1 MARSGFERAQF
12 SQRRQLVHPAILDEL
27 SSPAPEFFGFAPAKP
42 CRLGCMQQ
50 RWETRV
56 LLTAQSGVSEYL
68 AAVHRL
74 APLIREQRS
83 SFDRERRIPEAV
95 FAALADAGLFRLYLP
110 KTLGGPELS
119 PFDFMRI
126 VEAASAL
133 DGSVGW
139 LVGNGG
145 GMSRIGGYLPESVA
159 RDWFADPRAFIVS
172 ATGAIGRA
180 ERANGGYRVSG
191 RWPFG
196 SGAHHATRF
205 MGLASAKTSEGENGP
220 PMCCYFNRSDVQVHD
235 TWFVSGLRATGSC
248 DFEVQSVFVPI
259 EHTHPLVD
267 FKPTQAGP
275 LYRLPGLSAFA
286 WTVSVVPLGI
296 AQGAIDSF
304 VGLAGK
310 KMRLGSSVPLRD
322 HEPIQSMIGRS
333 ETAVRA
339 ARAFLVDAM
348 EELMAATDIGGDRL
362 LQARAFFRAACANA
376 AESAV
381 RVVDWIAADAG
392 TAAIFET
399 GTLERSVRDVH
410 AATKHVAMSPN
421 SYVVA
426 GRLSLGLEPGTTRI

>member
-1 MARSGFERAQF
+1 M
-12 SQRRQLVHPAILDEL
+12 LMTV
-27 SSPAPEFFGFAPAKP
+27 
-42 CRLGCMQQ
+42 
-50 RWETRV
+50 
-56 LLTAQSGVSEYL
+56 QSGVSEYL

-74 APLIREQRS
+74 GPLIRDQRR
-83 SFDRERRIPEAV
+83 SFDQERRIPDGV
-95 FAALADAGLFRLYLP
+95 FTALADAGLFRLYLP

-145 GMSRIGGYLPESVA
+145 GMSRIGGYLQESTV
-159 RDWFADPRAFIVS
+159 RDWFADPRAFVVS
-172 ATGAIGRA
+172 ATGAIGTA
-180 ERANGGYRVSG
+180 ERVSEGYRVSG

-205 MGLASAKTSEGENGP
+205 MGLASFKSTDGQNGP
-220 PMCCYFNRSDVQVHD
+220 PVCCYFSKSDVQVYD

-248 DFEVQSVFVPI
+248 DFEVQNVFVPI

-267 FKPTQAGP
+267 FTPTHPGP

-296 AQGAIDSF
+296 AQGAIDYF
-304 VGLAGK
+304 IELAGK
-310 KMRLGSSVPLRD
+310 KMRLGSALPLRE
-322 HEPIQSMIGRS
+322 HESTQAMIGRA

-348 EELMAATDIGGDRL
+348 EELMTATDVGGDRL
-362 LQARAFFRAACANA
+362 LQARAFFRAACTNA
-376 AESAV
+376 ADTAI
-381 RVVDWIAADAG
+381 RVVDWIATDAG
-392 TAAIFET
+392 TAAIFEA

-410 AATKHVAMSPN
+410 AATKHVAMTPN
-421 SYVVA
+421 NYIVA
-426 GRLSLGLEPGTTRI
+426 GRLTLGLEPGTTRI

>member
-1 MARSGFERAQF
+1 M
-12 SQRRQLVHPAILDEL
+12 LMTV
-27 SSPAPEFFGFAPAKP
+27 
-42 CRLGCMQQ
+42 
-50 RWETRV
+50 
-56 LLTAQSGVSEYL
+56 QSGVSEYL

-74 APLIREQRS
+74 GPLIREQRR
-83 SFDRERRIPEAV
+83 SFDQERRIPDGV
-95 FAALADAGLFRLYLP
+95 FTALADAGLFRLYLP

-145 GMSRIGGYLPESVA
+145 GMSRIGGYLQESTV
-159 RDWFADPRAFIVS
+159 RDWFADPRAFVVS
-172 ATGAIGRA
+172 ATGAIGTA
-180 ERANGGYRVSG
+180 ERVSGGYRVSG

-205 MGLASAKTSEGENGP
+205 MGLASFKSTDGQNGP
-220 PMCCYFNRSDVQVHD
+220 PVCCYFSKSDVQVYD

-248 DFEVQSVFVPI
+248 DFEVQNVFVPI

-267 FKPTQAGP
+267 FTPTHPGP

-296 AQGAIDSF
+296 AQGAIDYF
-304 VGLAGK
+304 IELAGK
-310 KMRLGSSVPLRD
+310 KMRLGSALPLRE
-322 HEPIQSMIGRS
+322 HESTQAMIGRA

-339 ARAFLVDAM
+339 ARAFMVDAM
-348 EELMAATDIGGDRL
+348 EELMTATDVGGDRL
-362 LQARAFFRAACANA
+362 LQARAFFRAACTNA
-376 AESAV
+376 ADTAI
-381 RVVDWIAADAG
+381 RVVDWIATDAG
-392 TAAIFET
+392 TAAIFEA

-410 AATKHVAMSPN
+410 AATKHVAMTPN
-421 SYVVA
+421 NYIVA
-426 GRLSLGLEPGTTRI
+426 GRLTLGLEPGTTRI

>member
-1 MARSGFERAQF
+1 M
-12 SQRRQLVHPAILDEL
+12 L
-27 SSPAPEFFGFAPAKP
+27 
-42 CRLGCMQQ
+42 M
-50 RWETRV
+50 
-56 LLTAQSGVSEYL
+56 TAQSGVSEYL
-68 AAVHRL
+68 AAIHRL
-74 APLIREQRS
+74 GPLIREQRR
-83 SFDRERRIPEAV
+83 SFDQERKIPEGV
-95 FAALADAGLFRLYLP
+95 FKALADAGLFRLYLP

-119 PFDFMRI
+119 PFDFMRV

-145 GMSRIGGYLPESVA
+145 GMSRVGGYLQESAV

-172 ATGAIGRA
+172 ATGAIGA
-180 ERANGGYRVSG
+180 AQHADGGYRISG

-205 MGLASAKTSEGENGP
+205 MGLASIKTAEGENGP
-220 PMCCYFNRSDVQVHD
+220 PICCYFSKLDVQVHD

-248 DFEVQSVFVPI
+248 DFEVQNVFVPV

-267 FKPTQAGP
+267 FRPTQSGL

-296 AQGAIDSF
+296 AQGAIDYF
-304 VGLAGK
+304 IELAGK
-310 KMRLGSSVPLRD
+310 KTRLGSTSPLRE
-322 HEPIQSMIGRS
+322 HESIQAMIGRA

-339 ARAFLVDAM
+339 ARAFLVDAT
-348 EELMAATDIGGDRL
+348 EELMTATDVGGDRL
-362 LQARAFFRAACANA
+362 LQARAFFRAACTNA
-376 AESAV
+376 ADTAM

-392 TAAIFET
+392 TAAIFEA

-410 AATKHVAMSPN
+410 AATKHVAMTPN
-421 SYVVA
+421 NYIVA
-426 GRLSLGLEPGTTRI
+426 GRLTLGLEPGTTRI

>member
-1 MARSGFERAQF
+1 M
-12 SQRRQLVHPAILDEL
+12 LMTV
-27 SSPAPEFFGFAPAKP
+27 
-42 CRLGCMQQ
+42 
-50 RWETRV
+50 
-56 LLTAQSGVSEYL
+56 QSGVSEYL

-74 APLIREQRS
+74 GPLIRDQRR
-83 SFDRERRIPEAV
+83 SFDQERRIPDGV
-95 FAALADAGLFRLYLP
+95 FTALADAGLFRLYLP

-145 GMSRIGGYLPESVA
+145 GMSRIGGYLQESTV
-159 RDWFADPRAFIVS
+159 RDWFADPRAFVVS
-172 ATGAIGRA
+172 ATGAIGTA
-180 ERANGGYRVSG
+180 ERVSEGYRVSG

-205 MGLASAKTSEGENGP
+205 MGLASFKSTDGQNGP
-220 PMCCYFNRSDVQVHD
+220 PVCCYFSKSDVQVYD

-248 DFEVQSVFVPI
+248 DFEVQNVFVPI

-267 FKPTQAGP
+267 FTPTHPGP

-296 AQGAIDSF
+296 AQGAIDYF
-304 VGLAGK
+304 IELAGK
-310 KMRLGSSVPLRD
+310 KMRLGSALPLRE
-322 HEPIQSMIGRS
+322 HESTQAMIGRA

-339 ARAFLVDAM
+339 ARAFMVDAM
-348 EELMAATDIGGDRL
+348 EELMTATDFGGDRL
-362 LQARAFFRAACANA
+362 LQARAFFRAACTNA
-376 AESAV
+376 ADTAI
-381 RVVDWIAADAG
+381 RVVDWIASDAG
-392 TAAIFET
+392 TAAIFEA

-410 AATKHVAMSPN
+410 AATKHVAMTPN
-421 SYVVA
+421 NYIVA
-426 GRLSLGLEPGTTRI
+426 GRLTLGLEPGTTRI

>member
-1 MARSGFERAQF
+1 M
-12 SQRRQLVHPAILDEL
+12 L
-27 SSPAPEFFGFAPAKP
+27 
-42 CRLGCMQQ
+42 M
-50 RWETRV
+50 
-56 LLTAQSGVSEYL
+56 TAQSGVSEYL
-68 AAVHRL
+68 AALHRL
-74 APLIREQRS
+74 APLISEQRR
-83 SFDRERRIPEAV
+83 SFDRERRIPEGV
-95 FAALADAGLFRLYLP
+95 FTALADAGLFRLYLP
-110 KTLGGPELS
+110 KTLGGPEFS
-119 PFDFMRI
+119 PFDFMRV

-159 RDWFADPRAFIVS
+159 RDWFADPHAFIVS
-172 ATGAIGRA
+172 ATGAVGTA
-180 ERANGGYRVSG
+180 ERVSGGYRVSG

-205 MGLASAKTSEGENGP
+205 MGLASAKTAEGEYGP
-220 PMCCYFNRSDVQVHD
+220 PMCCYFNKPDVQVHD
-235 TWFVSGLRATGSC
+235 TWFVSGLGATGSC
-248 DFEVQSVFVPI
+248 DFEVQDAFVPI
-259 EHTHPLVD
+259 EHTHALVD
-267 FKPTQAGP
+267 FKPTQAGL

-322 HEPIQSMIGRS
+322 SEMIQSMIGRS

-339 ARAFLVDAM
+339 ARALLVDAM
-348 EELMAATDIGGDRL
+348 EELMAATDLGGDRL
-362 LQARAFFRAACANA
+362 VQARAFFRAACANA
-376 AESAV
+376 AETAV
-381 RVVDWIAADAG
+381 RVVDQIAADAG
-392 TAAIFET
+392 TASIFET

-410 AATKHVAMSPN
+410 AATKHVAMTPN

-426 GRLSLGLEPGTTRI
+426 GRLRLGLEPGTTRI

>member
-1 MARSGFERAQF
+1 M
-12 SQRRQLVHPAILDEL
+12 LMTV
-27 SSPAPEFFGFAPAKP
+27 
-42 CRLGCMQQ
+42 
-50 RWETRV
+50 
-56 LLTAQSGVSEYL
+56 QSGVSEYL

-74 APLIREQRS
+74 GPLIRDQRR
-83 SFDRERRIPEAV
+83 SFDQERRIPDGV
-95 FAALADAGLFRLYLP
+95 FTALADAGLFRLYLP

-119 PFDFMRI
+119 PFDFMQI

-145 GMSRIGGYLPESVA
+145 GMSRIGGYLQESTV
-159 RDWFADPRAFIVS
+159 RDWFADPRAFVGS
-172 ATGAIGRA
+172 ATGAIGTA
-180 ERANGGYRVSG
+180 ERVSEGYRVSG

-205 MGLASAKTSEGENGP
+205 MGLASFKSTDGQNGP
-220 PMCCYFNRSDVQVHD
+220 PVCCYFSKSDVQVYD

-248 DFEVQSVFVPI
+248 DFEVQNVFVPI

-267 FKPTQAGP
+267 FTPTHPGP

-296 AQGAIDSF
+296 AQGAIDYF
-304 VGLAGK
+304 IELAGK
-310 KMRLGSSVPLRD
+310 KMRLGSALPLRE
-322 HEPIQSMIGRS
+322 HESTQAMIGRA

-348 EELMAATDIGGDRL
+348 EKLMTATDVGGDRL
-362 LQARAFFRAACANA
+362 LQARAFFRAACTNA
-376 AESAV
+376 ADTAI
-381 RVVDWIAADAG
+381 RVVDWIATDAG
-392 TAAIFET
+392 TAAIFEA

-410 AATKHVAMSPN
+410 AATKHVAMTPN
-421 SYVVA
+421 NYIVA
-426 GRLSLGLEPGTTRI
+426 GRLTLGLEPGTTRI

>member
-1 MARSGFERAQF
+1 M
-12 SQRRQLVHPAILDEL
+12 LMTV
-27 SSPAPEFFGFAPAKP
+27 
-42 CRLGCMQQ
+42 
-50 RWETRV
+50 
-56 LLTAQSGVSEYL
+56 QSGVSEYL

-74 APLIREQRS
+74 GPLIRDQRR
-83 SFDRERRIPEAV
+83 SFDQERRIPDGV
-95 FAALADAGLFRLYLP
+95 FTALADAGLFRLYLP

-145 GMSRIGGYLPESVA
+145 GMSRIGGYLQESTV
-159 RDWFADPRAFIVS
+159 RDWFADPRAFVVS
-172 ATGAIGRA
+172 ATGAIGTA
-180 ERANGGYRVSG
+180 ERVSGGYRVSG

-205 MGLASAKTSEGENGP
+205 MGLASFKSTDGQNGP
-220 PMCCYFNRSDVQVHD
+220 PVCCYFSKSDVQVYD

-248 DFEVQSVFVPI
+248 DFEVQNVFVPI

-267 FKPTQAGP
+267 FTPTHPGP

-296 AQGAIDSF
+296 AQGAIDYF
-304 VGLAGK
+304 IELAGK
-310 KMRLGSSVPLRD
+310 KMRLGSALPLRE
-322 HEPIQSMIGRS
+322 HESTQAMIGRA

-348 EELMAATDIGGDRL
+348 EELMTATDVGGDRL
-362 LQARAFFRAACANA
+362 LQARAFFRAACTNA
-376 AESAV
+376 ADTAI
-381 RVVDWIAADAG
+381 RVVDWIASDAG
-392 TAAIFET
+392 TAAIFEA

-410 AATKHVAMSPN
+410 AATKHVAMTPN
-421 SYVVA
+421 NYIVA
-426 GRLSLGLEPGTTRI
+426 GRLTLGLEPGTTRI

>member
-1 MARSGFERAQF
+1 M
-12 SQRRQLVHPAILDEL
+12 LMTV
-27 SSPAPEFFGFAPAKP
+27 
-42 CRLGCMQQ
+42 
-50 RWETRV
+50 
-56 LLTAQSGVSEYL
+56 QSGVSEYL

-74 APLIREQRS
+74 GPLIRDQRR
-83 SFDRERRIPEAV
+83 SFDQERRIPDGV
-95 FAALADAGLFRLYLP
+95 FTALADAGLFRLYLP

-139 LVGNGG
+139 LVWNGG
-145 GMSRIGGYLPESVA
+145 GMSRIGGYLQESTV
-159 RDWFADPRAFIVS
+159 RDWFADPRAFVVS
-172 ATGAIGRA
+172 ATGAIGTA
-180 ERANGGYRVSG
+180 ERVSGGYRVSG

-205 MGLASAKTSEGENGP
+205 MGLASFKSTDGQNGP
-220 PMCCYFNRSDVQVHD
+220 PVCCYFSKSDVQVYD

-248 DFEVQSVFVPI
+248 DFEVQNVFVPI

-267 FKPTQAGP
+267 FTPTHPGP

-296 AQGAIDSF
+296 AQGAIDYF
-304 VGLAGK
+304 IELAGK
-310 KMRLGSSVPLRD
+310 KMRLGSALPLRE
-322 HEPIQSMIGRS
+322 HESTQAMIGRA

-348 EELMAATDIGGDRL
+348 EELMTATDVGGDRL
-362 LQARAFFRAACANA
+362 LQARAFFRAACTNA
-376 AESAV
+376 ADTAI
-381 RVVDWIAADAG
+381 RVVDWIATDAG
-392 TAAIFET
+392 TAAIFEA

-410 AATKHVAMSPN
+410 AATKHVAMTPN
-421 SYVVA
+421 NYIVA
-426 GRLSLGLEPGTTRI
+426 GRLTLGLEPGTTRI

>member
-1 MARSGFERAQF
+1 M
-12 SQRRQLVHPAILDEL
+12 LMTV
-27 SSPAPEFFGFAPAKP
+27 
-42 CRLGCMQQ
+42 
-50 RWETRV
+50 
-56 LLTAQSGVSEYL
+56 QSGVSEYL

-74 APLIREQRS
+74 GPLIREQRR
-83 SFDRERRIPEAV
+83 SFDQERRIPDGV
-95 FAALADAGLFRLYLP
+95 FTALADAGLFRLYLP

-145 GMSRIGGYLPESVA
+145 GMSRIGGYLQESTV
-159 RDWFADPRAFIVS
+159 RDWFADPRAFVVS
-172 ATGAIGRA
+172 ATGAIGTA
-180 ERANGGYRVSG
+180 ERVSGGYRVSG

-205 MGLASAKTSEGENGP
+205 MGLASFKSTDGQNGP
-220 PMCCYFNRSDVQVHD
+220 PVCCYFSKSDVQVYD

-248 DFEVQSVFVPI
+248 DFEVQNVFVPI

-267 FKPTQAGP
+267 FTPTHPGP

-296 AQGAIDSF
+296 AQGAIDYF
-304 VGLAGK
+304 IELAGK
-310 KMRLGSSVPLRD
+310 KMRLGSALPLRE
-322 HEPIQSMIGRS
+322 HESTQAMIGRA

-348 EELMAATDIGGDRL
+348 EELMTATDVGGDRL
-362 LQARAFFRAACANA
+362 LQARAFFRAACTNA
-376 AESAV
+376 ADTAI
-381 RVVDWIAADAG
+381 RVVDWIATDAG
-392 TAAIFET
+392 TAAIFEA

-410 AATKHVAMSPN
+410 AATKHVAMTPN
-421 SYVVA
+421 NYIVA
-426 GRLSLGLEPGTTRI
+426 GRLTLGLEPGTTRI

>member
-1 MARSGFERAQF
+1 M
-12 SQRRQLVHPAILDEL
+12 
-27 SSPAPEFFGFAPAKP
+27 
-42 CRLGCMQQ
+42 
-50 RWETRV
+50 
-56 LLTAQSGVSEYL
+56 TAQGGVSEYL
-68 AAVHRL
+68 AALHRL
-74 APLIREQRS
+74 APLIREHRR
-83 SFDRERRIPEAV
+83 SFDGERRIPEVV
-95 FAALADAGLFRLYLP
+95 FTALADAGLFRLYFP
-110 KTLGGPELS
+110 TALGGPELS
-119 PFDFMRI
+119 PFDFMRV

-159 RDWFADPRAFIVS
+159 RDWFADPHAFIVS
-172 ATGAIGRA
+172 ATGAIGTA
-180 ERANGGYRVSG
+180 ERADGGYRVSG

-205 MGLASAKTSEGENGP
+205 MGLASVKNPEGESGP
-220 PMCCYFNRSDVQVHD
+220 PMCCYFNKSDVQVHD

-248 DFEVQSVFVPI
+248 DFEVQDVFVPT

-267 FKPTQAGP
+267 FTPTQAGL

-322 HEPIQSMIGRS
+322 NEMIQSMIGRS

-348 EELMAATDIGGDRL
+348 EELMAATDVGGDRL
-362 LQARAFFRAACANA
+362 VQARAFFRAACANA
-376 AESAV
+376 AETAV
-381 RVVDWIAADAG
+381 RVVDQIATDAG
-392 TAAIFET
+392 TASIFET
-399 GTLERSVRDVH
+399 GTLERSVRDIH
-410 AATKHVAMSPN
+410 AAIKHVAMTPN

-426 GRLSLGLEPGTTRI
+426 GRLRLGLEPGTTRI